1 MPMNAA
7 PATPVRDAGAD
18 ALQDVW
24 HGLPAEEA
32 LRTLGSSA
40 EGLTGEE
47 AAARLLAHG
56 PNALPEPPG
65 RHPFLRF
72 LAQFNNT
79 LIYFLLAAA
88 VAAWILGHSVDAAVI
103 VAVVVVNA
111 IVGYLQEDKAEKA
124 LAAIR
129 RIISPHASVWRNGRR
144 TSIPAAQLVPGDIVF
159 ITAGDRVP
167 ADLRLIRARGL
178 LINESMLTGES
189 VTSEKREHAAP
200 ANAALGDRTCM
211 AFSGTVVTAGQGTGV
226 VVATGAHTQIGQ
238 INALMQRAEELTTPL
253 LQKINQ
259 FGQRFTWIAI
269 SAAALLFAFA
279 TLVRDYAWPDALIA
293 VVALAV
299 GVVPEGLPAVIT
311 ITLAIGVQRMARRKA
326 VVRRLPAVETLGA
339 TSIICSDKTGTLTR
353 NEMTAR
359 RIVTANHRILVSGSG
374 YAQEG
379 QLTAEGDDDDVAAL
393 QAATPLLRCALLCND
408 AHLRQ
413 EASQWL
419 VDGDPMEGALIVMAM
434 KAGLSPEHL
443 RSEWPRADEIPF
455 DAQHRFMA
463 TSHMGPNDEQIVF
476 VKGAPEQI
484 LDMCTTEARS
494 GRHQPLDRA
503 HWVRQIAVAASQG
516 ERVLGFAMKS
526 GVAPHAL
533 GFEDVRTGLVF
544 LGIVGLIDPP
554 RDEVIAAIAH
564 CSAAGIG
571 VKMITGDHAATA
583 SAIARQLGLG
593 DGVAVVT
600 GADLDGIDDAA
611 LVDTASRAQVFAR
624 TSPEHKL
631 RIVRALQSNGA
642 VVAMTGDGV
651 NDAPALKQADVGIA
665 MGHKGTEAA
674 KEAAE
679 MVLLDDNFVSIVAA
693 VQEGRTVYDNI
704 RKVIAWT
711 VPTNGGEALSV
722 IAAILLGFTMPM
734 SPAQI
739 LWINLILT
747 VTLGLVLAFEPAEPD
762 VMRRPPRPAHEA
774 LLSPFLV
781 WRVFFVSG
789 LFAAGA
795 LAVFFYAL
803 ARDLGLETARTM
815 VVNTIVVFEIFYL
828 FNVRFLHTRSITWR
842 GAMGT
847 PPVLLAVAVVV
858 LAQFAFTYLPI
869 MQAWFETRAVQI
881 IDGMVIIA
889 AGIVFMLILEA
900 EKALLRR
907 VRPFGD
913 RSTPADPAE
922 TRA

>member
-1 MPMNAA
+1 MAA
-7 PATPVRDAGAD
+7 ATLAD
-18 ALQDVW
+18 A
-24 HGLPAEEA
+24 ATAA
-32 LRTLGSSA
+32 LW
-40 EGLTGEE
+40 
-47 AAARLLAHG
+47 
-56 PNALPEPPG
+56 
-65 RHPFLRF
+65 RF
-72 LAQFNNT
+72 VAQFNNA

-88 VAAWILGHSVDAAVI
+88 VAAWSLGHYVDAVVI

-129 RIISPHASVWRNGRR
+129 KMISPLANVWRNGRR
-144 TSIPAAQLVPGDIVF
+144 TSIPAAQLVPGDIVV
-159 ITAGDRVP
+159 IAAGDRVP
-167 ADLRLIRARGL
+167 ADMRFIRARSL
-178 LINESMLTGES
+178 LIDESMLTGES
-189 VTSEKREHAAP
+189 VTAEKRESAVAV
-200 ANAALGDRTCM
+200 NAALGDRVCM
-211 AFSGTVVTAGQGTGV
+211 AFSGTLVRAGQGTGV
-226 VVATGAHTQIGQ
+226 VVATGAATEIGR
-238 INALMQRAEELTTPL
+238 INTLMQHAEELTTPL
-253 LQKINQ
+253 LRKINQ

-269 SAAALLFAFA
+269 SAAGLLFAFA
-279 TLVRDYAWPDALIA
+279 TLVRNYAWDDALIA

-359 RIVTANHRILVSGSG
+359 RVGTANHSILVTGAG
-374 YAQEG
+374 YAPEG
-379 QLTAEGDDDDVAAL
+379 QLTSEGDDDDVAAL
-393 QAATPLLRCALLCND
+393 EAATPLLRCALLCND
-408 AHLRQ
+408 AHLRR
-413 EASQWL
+413 ESDQWL

-434 KAGLSPEHL
+434 KAGLNCEHL
-443 RSEWPRADEIPF
+443 RAAWPRSDEIPF

-463 TSHMGPNDEQIVF
+463 TSHMGPGDEQVVF

-484 LDMCTTEARS
+484 LDMCATELRS
-494 GRHQPLDRA
+494 GKEHPLERA
-503 HWVRQIAVAASQG
+503 HWIQQIALAASEG

-526 GVAPHAL
+526 RVALPEAL
-533 GFEDVRTGLVF
+533 SFEDVRTDLVF

-564 CSAAGIG
+564 CRAAGID
-571 VKMITGDHAATA
+571 VKMITGDHGTTAA
-583 SAIARQLGLG
+583 AIARQLGLG
-593 DGVAVVT
+593 NGTAVVT
-600 GADLDGIDDAA
+600 GAELDGLDDAA
-611 LVDTASRAQVFAR
+611 LVETASRAQVFAR

-711 VPTNGGEALSV
+711 IPTNGGEAVTV
-722 IAAILLGFTMPM
+722 IAAILLGFAMPM

-747 VTLGLVLAFEPAEPD
+747 VTLGLVLAFEPAEPN
-762 VMRRPPRPAHEA
+762 VMRRPPRPAGAA

-795 LAVFFYAL
+795 LAIFFYAL

-828 FNVRFLHTRSITWR
+828 FNVRFLHARSITWR

-847 PPVLLAVAVVV
+847 PAVLLAIAVVV
-858 LAQFAFTYLPI
+858 LAQLAFTYLPV
-869 MQAWFETRAVQI
+869 MQDWFETRPVQF

-889 AGIVFMLILEA
+889 AGFVLMLILEG
-900 EKALLRR
+900 EKMLLRR
-907 VRPFGD
+907 VHAF
-913 RSTPADPAE
+913 RSTATDLAE
-922 TRA
+922 THA

>member
-1 MPMNAA
+1 MNVVPDTLLRGAEA
-7 PATPVRDAGAD
+7 EALRDS
-18 ALQDVW
+18 W
-24 HGLPAEEA
+24 HSSSAEEA
-32 LRTLGSSA
+32 LRALGSSV
-40 EGLTGEE
+40 EGLSGEE

-56 PNALPEPPG
+56 PNALPEPPR

-88 VAAWILGHSVDAAVI
+88 VAAWILGHYVDAAVI

-144 TSIPAAQLVPGDIVF
+144 TSIPAAQLVPGDVVF
-159 ITAGDRVP
+159 IAAGDRVP
-167 ADLRLIRARGL
+167 ADLRLTRARGL

-200 ANAALGDRTCM
+200 ANAALGDRICM
-211 AFSGTVVTAGQGTGV
+211 AFSGTVITAGQGTGV
-226 VVATGAHTQIGQ
+226 VVATGARTQIGQ

-279 TLVRDYAWPDALIA
+279 TLVRGYAWPDALIA

-359 RIVTANHRILVSGSG
+359 RIVTAHHRILVSGSG

-393 QAATPLLRCALLCND
+393 EAATPLLRCALLCND
-408 AHLRQ
+408 VHLRQ
-413 EASQWL
+413 EAGQWL

-443 RSEWPRADEIPF
+443 RTEWPRADEIPF

-484 LDMCTTEARS
+484 LEMCTTEARS
-494 GRHQPLDRA
+494 GRQQPLDRT
-503 HWVRQIAVAASQG
+503 HWMRQIAVAASQG

-526 GVAPHAL
+526 RAGAPHAL
-533 GFEDVRTGLVF
+533 SFEEVRTGLVF

-600 GADLDGIDDAA
+600 GAELDDIDDAA

-693 VQEGRTVYDNI
+693 VREGRTVYDNI

-711 VPTNGGEALSV
+711 VPTNGGEALAV

-762 VMRRPPRPAHEA
+762 VMRRPPRPAGEA

-869 MQAWFETRAVQI
+869 MQAWFETRAVPI
-881 IDGMVIIA
+881 IDGMIIVA

-900 EKALLRR
+900 EKMLLRR
-907 VRPFGD
+907 VRIFGE
-913 RSTPADPAE
+913 RSAPADPVE